1 MLENCVIE
9 TKSLSLSYQHFIYAS
24 IIFLLCLEELIVI
37 LMSHSSSVID
47 IVKNPQERCYI
58 IL

>member
-47 IVKNPQERCYI
+47 IVKNPQE
-58 IL
+58 